1 MTNLGIAAEKAVLRN
16 RILELRDNMDPSD
29 VEQKSLTI
37 SDTVTSLPEYE
48 KAKVIA
54 CYVNKESEVQT
65 RTLIRKALSSQ
76 KKVLIPITRK
86 NSNELVFSEI
96 PSLYEL
102 SPGPFGIMEPN
113 PSKRK
118 LRDVSTSDLV
128 IVPGIVWDIYGHR
141 LGWGHGYYDQVLKK
155 LWRETLSIGLSFDLQ
170 LVDQVPREQFDLPVK
185 VLVTE
190 SRVIRYNA

>member
-1 MTNLGIAAEKAVLRN
+1 
-16 RILELRDNMDPSD
+16 MDPSD

-185 VLVTE
+185 MLVTE

>member
-1 MTNLGIAAEKAVLRN
+1 LGIAAEKAVLRN

>member
-1 MTNLGIAAEKAVLRN
+1 LTNLGIAAEKAVLRH
-16 RILELRDNMDPSD
+16 RVLELRDNMDLSD

-141 LGWGHGYYDQVLKK
+141 LGWGHGYDDQVLKK
-155 LWRETLSIGLSFDLQ
+155 LWKETLSIGLSFDLQ

-185 VLVTE
+185 MLVTE